1 MRAIVFAQTGGPEV
15 LALSDVPKPDVR
27 PGMVLIKVH
36 AIGVNFAD
44 VRFRQGLYVV
54 KPKLP
59 DTPGMEAAGVV
70 EAVGEGVTGVKPGA
84 RVAAFTVKSYA
95 EYCQAPESMVIPLPD
110 SVNFVDGA
118 AFPIQ
123 VLTAYHMLHTVET
136 TTPGRTVLVHS
147 AAGGVGL
154 AAVQLAKVAG
164 ARVFGTVS
172 SDAKAQ
178 LVKDHGADA
187 VINYASEK
195 FADEVLRLTD
205 GRGVDLILDAVGKP
219 TFEEGLRC
227 LAPFG
232 HLILYGRA
240 GGPTDPLNVAT
251 LSPKS
256 HKVSGFMV
264 PTVTRTFPEKTRA
277 SAATASPSCVRASSS
292 STSARRSAWLR
303 PPTLTATSSRVS
315 RPESSFCCHGG
326 DGAGGRQRGL
336 MRTYRTGRRG
346 AGQVRRPAILL
357 RVDHAMSMRRVPQ
370 MHSEASGERSSV
382 TNTSVLPV
390 DILFFGYDLQ
400 EGLRGVSRR
409 RPRRR

>member
-1 MRAIVFAQTGGPEV
+1 MNAIVFAQTGGPEV

-70 EAVGEGVTGVKPGA
+70 EAVGQGVTGVKPGT

-110 SVNFVDGA
+110 AVNFVDGA

-123 VLTAYHMLHTVET
+123 VLTAYHMLHTADT

-251 LSPKS
+251 LSAE
-256 HKVSGFMV
+256 VAQGQ
-264 PTVTRTFPEKTRA
+264 R
-277 SAATASPSCVRASSS
+277 
-292 STSARRSAWLR
+292 L
-303 PPTLTATSSRVS
+303 
-315 RPESSFCCHGG
+315 HGADG
-326 DGAGGRQRGL
+326 DAHLPREDARQRRALLHPHARGQAQAPHRQDL
-336 MRTYRTGRRG
+336 HLAQAADAHRYLESRQSTGK
-346 AGQVRRPAILL
+346 L
-357 RVDHAMSMRRVPQ
+357 
-370 MHSEASGERSSV
+370 
-382 TNTSVLPV
+382 VLIP
-390 DILFFGYDLQ
+390 
-400 EGLRGVSRR
+400 
-409 RPRRR
+409 